1 MNSITYNGMD
11 VHTTN
16 YDFVGILA
24 DGIGDRFQISV
35 GRGAAAV
42 IMMSGLLLGMM
53 ALTFYPIETIRKLEN
68 REEVNGEESDET
80 KNHKILRFVKL

>member
-68 REEVNGEESDET
+68 REEVYKSVGEESDET
-80 KNHKILRFVKL
+80 KNNME